1 MGGAMNNAVDRVCH
15 GLRTANKT
23 GMSAEFME
31 ATCPGGYDGEGPV
44 EGCMKKG
51 VRGRFRELSP
61 RFQAPL
67 VQQCRQQDL
76 LIWHHWC
83 VHSSSTNRSDR
94 IRQAVIARFHTTRFG
109 EEQLTDAGGA
119 ATDNNLWK
127 YWGGDVNDDSV
138 AKL

>member
-1 MGGAMNNAVDRVCH
+1 MHEER
-15 GLRTANKT
+15 
-23 GMSAEFME
+23 
-31 ATCPGGYDGEGPV
+31 GESDL
-44 EGCMKKG
+44 
-51 VRGRFRELSP
+51 FREPSP
-61 RFQAPL
+61 RFQPRSPNAY
-67 VQQCRQQDL
+67 RQQDL

-119 ATDNNLWK
+119 ATDKNLWK
-127 YWGGDVNDDSV
+127 YWGSDVNDDSV